1 MTRFGLGSPRIT
13 RAAYAWNGFVLGGS
27 CGRSR
32 RETDWRFV
40 YREGERDFVRPHDHD
55 SLGGTTTVRV
65 RIRSARR
72 LGYERDRRGRRTEA
86 PSRRQKPPGESVRSW
101 ITPTALTPGSVIATL
116 TTTHEGTGSIT
127 VTPASASTPTYF
139 SPISCPVAH
148 VALPGR
154 PFTVSPGPRYAATTH
169 SWRLGVKVSGPGV
182 LSAVEPE
189 PTVGTGGPAQVTG
202 TPLVQ
207 TRRIGLKSAGTV
219 TLTLRLTP
227 RGEKK
232 LGGANI
238 LHVRLEVTFNP
249 KNGESTSKLVT
260 LTLKKS

>member
-1 MTRFGLGSPRIT
+1 MTRFAWVARIACALALGTASSSAAPAGAVVGKPTGDSCTAKANGTSYALTIT
-13 RAAYAWNGFVLGGS
+13 IPSAAQPQFGFAFGVPGASVTNAIVAGV
-27 CGRSR
+27 
-32 RETDWRFV
+32 D
-40 YREGERDFVRPHDHD
+40 
-55 SLGGTTTVRV
+55 GGTFSTQNLPAKA
-65 RIRSARR
+65 S
-72 LGYERDRRGRRTEA
+72 G
-86 PSRRQKPPGESVRSW
+86 SW

-148 VALPGR
+148 VALPSR
-154 PFTVSPGPRYAATTH
+154 AFTVNPRLRYVATTH

-189 PTVGTGGPAQVTG
+189 PTVGTGGSAQVTG

-232 LGGANI
+232 LAGANI

-260 LTLKKS
+260 LTLKKP